1 MLLTQESYR
10 HCPRCKK
17 ERKSVKKLSLSKLPP
32 ILVIHLKRFSFH
44 GPFSDKVSTGH
55 VLPRQ
60 EAILSSTLM
69 ARMGMQLETQVQYPL
84 TGLDLTPFLPP
95 PLYDK
100 RGQAIGG
107 GPPNGYVY
115 DLFGVTNHYGN
126 LSSGH

>member
-1 MLLTQESYR
+1 MTD
-10 HCPRCKK
+10 P
-17 ERKSVKKLSLSKLPP
+17 
-32 ILVIHLKRFSFH
+32 
-44 GPFSDKVSTGH
+44 
-55 VLPRQ
+55 
-60 EAILSSTLM
+60 
-69 ARMGMQLETQVQYPL
+69 QLETQVQYPL

-95 PLYDK
+95 PLYDN